1 VLSHDVVSHHSTPI
15 SAADVLGHQCTLE
28 SSVLPHLSTMPD
40 LYLRLTSSNRGKQQT
55 RSALDHYHKWFGRH
69 AGAGVQH
76 AKPVTTRLPK
86 FDIGG
91 EPPRLIGLGG

>member
-1 VLSHDVVSHHSTPI
+1 VLSHDVVSHASTPI

-55 RSALDHYHKWFGRH
+55 RQPLITSTNGLD
-69 AGAGVQH
+69 
-76 AKPVTTRLPK
+76 VTPESGSSTRS
-86 FDIGG
+86 
-91 EPPRLIGLGG
+91 R